1 MSLAS
6 REKLKLRFKSEGR
19 LLTEFLLLDLSVLAL
34 RNLFLS
40 ELRKEVGVSTE
51 PGSQKPAWQHV
62 RRPTPP
68 SHVIKLIPVAPGRQK
83 CPEKGKLESALGKE
97 SWCAPCLE
105 LVFTYNSRHGA
116 LRRLNI

>member
-40 ELRKEVGVSTE
+40 ELRKEVRVSTE
-51 PGSQKPAWQHV
+51 PGSQKPA
-62 RRPTPP
+62 
-68 SHVIKLIPVAPGRQK
+68 
-83 CPEKGKLESALGKE
+83 
-97 SWCAPCLE
+97 
-105 LVFTYNSRHGA
+105 
-116 LRRLNI
+116 